1 MLRKLLSNLLHIA
14 IFFFITF
21 GIIHFIAL
29 MNTRDLTSGET
40 AFKGKFYIVA
50 INTANKDIEFYN
62 IKNSDINLST
72 FILDPNKNNQ
82 EIQIDEQSYAYR
94 ILSRTDDNLRIETE
108 FKTEDYTLRS
118 TYSVRGNNIIL
129 EKSYLF
135 SFDYIFVSMFI
146 SLLILVIGKFLYSI
160 LIRRKKDDWHE

>member
-1 MLRKLLSNLLHIA
+1 MLRKLLSILLYIV
-14 IFFFITF
+14 IFFLITI
-21 GIIHFIAL
+21 GSMHLIAL
-29 MNTRDLTSGET
+29 INTKDLMSGET

-135 SFDYIFVSMFI
+135 SFDYIFVSILI
-146 SLLILVIGKFLYSI
+146 SLCILALGNALHELLIQ
-160 LIRRKKDDWHE
+160 RKKIDS